1 MESTTTGE
9 HPARGGI
16 GLIVLAIL
24 LVGALLLL
32 TRERPRYDAIPGLDK
47 LARTVASDNDETDAN
62 ISTNALTQTVHGQR
76 VAYSLNLPPNW
87 KTQSATVS
95 DVDNL
100 SATFGAANIA
110 VMVQESKVGTPEDA
124 AASAMAFLKLTA
136 SEIRSSKPERFLLD
150 GRPWLKFV
158 VQCRVEQAPV
168 GYQYYVYSGTE
179 GTYQI
184 IAWTDLASFG
194 RAVEP
199 FRTIMN
205 TFRFPAAPA
214 QTGEV
219 DGLDTTAKL
228 TRAGSH

>member
-24 LVGALLLL
+24 LVGALLFL
-32 TRERPRYDAIPGLDK
+32 TRERPRYETIPALDK
-47 LARTVASDNDETDAN
+47 LARTVAADNGEAGTD
-62 ISTNALTQTVHGQR
+62 ISTNSLTQTVHGQH
-76 VAYSLNLPPNW
+76 VAYSLSLPPNW
-87 KTQSATVS
+87 KTQSVTVS

-124 AASAMAFLKLTA
+124 ATSAMALLKLTA
-136 SEIRSSKPERFLLD
+136 TEIQSSKPERFLLD
-150 GRPWLKFV
+150 GRPWLRFV
-158 VQCRVEQAPV
+158 VRCRVEQAPV
-168 GYQYYVYSGTE
+168 GYQYYVYSGAE

-184 IAWTDLASFG
+184 IAWTELASFE
-194 RAVEP
+194 RVVEP
-199 FRTIMN
+199 FRAIMN

-214 QTGEV
+214 QTGQA
-219 DGLDTTAKL
+219 DALDTTAKL
-228 TRAGSH
+228 TRAGGR